1 MSFSFFPSKK
11 AAEKNSLSSLHSSS
25 LGWFAF
31 SQSSFFTSR
40 WRETEKEGDTFLLIA
55 STLLSL
61 YGFIKSASNFPFH
74 MGQYYYLPPTRS
86 SSGFSKRFSAYNSR
100 GGRGEVSHTLAS
112 DTVLMVG
119 SMASGK
125 SISQHRWLA
134 IVQQWIGVT
143 IYESHDK
150 SVDPCHLWG
159 IYSHVTA
166 KGKIPEVTKA
176 RCTKVVIRMMAWW
189 QYKLDGHSLMII
201 QQISEIVNQKSMN
214 GEDLL

>member
-1 MSFSFFPSKK
+1 MKGNRKGGRYFPIDPPSFLSMG
-11 AAEKNSLSSLHSSS
+11 SLSLLPISPFIWGNTTIYPQLEAHQVSLSDSLHITAEVAGVRCHIHWHLILYS
-25 LGWFAF
+25 WWAPWH
-31 SQSSFFTSR
+31 Q
-40 WRETEKEGDTFLLIA
+40 EK
-55 STLLSL
+55 
-61 YGFIKSASNFPFH
+61 
-74 MGQYYYLPPTRS
+74 
-86 SSGFSKRFSAYNSR
+86 
-100 GGRGEVSHTLAS
+100 VC
-112 DTVLMVG
+112 
-119 SMASGK
+119 
-125 SISQHRWLA
+125 QHRWLA

-143 IYESHDK
+143 IYKSHDK